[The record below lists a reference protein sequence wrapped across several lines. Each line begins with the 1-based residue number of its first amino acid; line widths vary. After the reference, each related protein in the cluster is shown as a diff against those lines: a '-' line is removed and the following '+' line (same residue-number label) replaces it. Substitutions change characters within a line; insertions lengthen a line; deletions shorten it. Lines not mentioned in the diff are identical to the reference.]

1 MPRHKKSMR
10 RRMEAS
16 CDNRRARIESRAVE
30 FPFFVGFISP
40 GAPGVDF
47 GTEEE
52 A

>member
-1 MPRHKKSMR
+1 MPRHKKGMR

-16 CDNRRARIESRAVE
+16 CDNGRARMQSRAVE
-30 FPFFVGFISP
+30 FPLSVGFSP